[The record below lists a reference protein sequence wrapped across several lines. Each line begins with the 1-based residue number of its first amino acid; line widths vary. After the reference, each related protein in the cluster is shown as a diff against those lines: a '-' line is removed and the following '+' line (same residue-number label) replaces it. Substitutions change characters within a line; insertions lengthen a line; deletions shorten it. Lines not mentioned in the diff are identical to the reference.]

1 MKFFHDMNEDNEYSA
16 SLVCYTIFNII
27 TLGKIRF
34 LRTKVAEQK
43 RKLQEA
49 KRLRQN
55 FKMYDSGSDLFIIN
69 GDADTVDHSLSGA
82 FGETGPSFRSID
94 SMVQELCQYVI
105 RPSTL
110 AGGVEETE
118 KSRQMQAVGA
128 AKQCG

>member
-49 KRLRQN
+49 KRLR
-55 FKMYDSGSDLFIIN
+55 
-69 GDADTVDHSLSGA
+69 
-82 FGETGPSFRSID
+82 
-94 SMVQELCQYVI
+94 
-105 RPSTL
+105 
-110 AGGVEETE
+110 
-118 KSRQMQAVGA
+118 
-128 AKQCG
+128 